1 MKFLMLQYAFETLA
15 FDKVEFR
22 IDERNTASRK
32 AVEKIGATLE
42 GILRKDTLML
52 DDFKRSTC
60 CYGIL
65 KEEWPHIK
73 STIFKGF

>member
-1 MKFLMLQYAFETLA
+1 M
-15 FDKVEFR
+15 
-22 IDERNTASRK
+22 ASRI

-52 DDFKRSTC
+52 DSFKRSTC

-65 KEEWPHIK
+65 KEEWNTIK
-73 STIFKGF
+73 QNIQEKIK